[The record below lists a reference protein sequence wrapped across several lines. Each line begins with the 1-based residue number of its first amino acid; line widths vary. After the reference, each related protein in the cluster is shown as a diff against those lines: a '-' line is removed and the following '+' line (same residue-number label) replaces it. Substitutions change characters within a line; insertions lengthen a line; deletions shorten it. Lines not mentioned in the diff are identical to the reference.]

1 MMRFLARPSFTWRLA
16 VTLLLTAAGAVAC
29 TSLASPAAPPT
40 SEINRAPAADA
51 GVIALPYPRT
61 DSDTSLEAALL
72 GRRSVRSYQDE
83 PLILAEIGQ
92 LLWAA
97 QGVTDPARGYRTAP
111 SAGALYPLEVYLI
124 AGKVEGLP
132 PGVYRYGPGAH
143 NLTPV
148 KTGDQR
154 DALYEAALR
163 QAPVRQAP
171 AVLVI
176 AAVTERTTGKYGER
190 GIRYV
195 HMEAGHAAQN
205 ALLQA
210 VALGLGA
217 VVIGAF
223 EDDDVRQVTGMPA
236 AEQPLY
242 LVPVGKP
249 G

>member
-1 MMRFLARPSFTWRLA
+1 MSARGPVRFLIAT
-16 VTLLLTAAGAVAC
+16 VLLVVLSATACAGNGVHATGA
-29 TSLASPAAPPT
+29 TRSS
-40 SEINRAPAADA
+40 APARAA
-51 GVIALPYPRT
+51 EVLALPAPRT
-61 DSDTSLEAALL
+61 ESDTSLESALL
-72 GRRSVRSYQDE
+72 SRRSVRSYQDE
-83 PLILAEIGQ
+83 PLTLAETSQ

-97 QGVTDPARGYRTAP
+97 QGITDPARGYRTAP
-111 SAGALYPLEVYLI
+111 SAGALYPLEVYVV
-124 AGKVEGLP
+124 AGNVEDLP
-132 PGVYRYGPGAH
+132 PGVYRYNPAAH
-143 NLTPV
+143 SLTPV

-163 QAPVRQAP
+163 QPAVRDAP

-176 AAVTERTTGKYGER
+176 AAVTERTTGKYDER

-195 HMEAGHAAQN
+195 AMEAGHAAQN

-210 VALGLGA
+210 VALNLGA

-223 EDDDVRQVTGMPA
+223 DDDGVQQAAGMLA

>member
-1 MMRFLARPSFTWRLA
+1 MRVHRPVRFLIATALLA
-16 VTLLLTAAGAVAC
+16 VLSATAC
-29 TSLASPAAPPT
+29 TETDTPATGAARGSAP
-40 SEINRAPAADA
+40 APAAEA
-51 GVIALPYPRT
+51 IALPTSRT
-61 DSDTSLEAALL
+61 DSETSLETVLL
-72 GRRSVRSYQDE
+72 NRRSVRSYRDE
-83 PLILAEIGQ
+83 PLILAEVAQ

-97 QGVTDPARGYRTAP
+97 QGITDPARGYRTAP
-111 SAGALYPLEVYLI
+111 SAGALYPLEVYLV
-124 AGKVEGLP
+124 AGNVEGLP
-132 PGVYRYGPGAH
+132 PGVYRYSPGAH
-143 NLTPV
+143 SLTPV

-154 DALYEAALR
+154 DALYKAALS
-163 QAPVRQAP
+163 QSAVRDAP

-210 VALGLGA
+210 VALNLGA

-223 EDDDVRQVTGMPA
+223 DDDEVRQAVGMPA

-242 LVPVGKP
+242 VIPVGKP